1 MRTSSTARQGQNARP
16 GKAWTK
22 ILSALPLAA
31 ALLLPGVVDAAPSK
45 PGAPTIGF
53 GSVALTGA
61 GTPFARL
68 VAPAPPPSGGSIGGA
83 PHGAAPTAPV
93 ETDPPPIAGPAPTAT
108 GPLVE
113 VECGDGVDNDGD
125 TVYDCGDND
134 CRSSP
139 NCQPDGQPEHSEERC
154 HDWID
159 NDGDDAVDCDD
170 SDCGDKEA
178 CKGSWDR
185 KSTAATP
192 VGGAGGAVGP
202 DGKIDKSASPEDLIG
217 VGTDA
222 DGERS
227 EHMCSDGYDNDND
240 GKTDCEDLG
249 CRLDPAVINCQPATN
264 FRFSVVA
271 RVQGSYDVQDQ
282 KANVEFSSIQL
293 RVLGQI
299 PYIQNSFF
307 LLSFRAEKT
316 PRMVFA
322 LFQIPIKGGHYFN
335 VNSGAGSL
343 SLELVRSIHKRLLVD
358 PAFYMLN
365 GFEQGNGAAIEFGG
379 PFDKRGK
386 FLYRAF
392 LAGGSGRFAGN
403 IGGTFF
409 PDGNTN
415 FTWTA
420 GGQLW
425 MNLVGYYSR
434 YDSPMLYTPVPLTFV
449 MSIGGKYD
457 QRAQER
463 YPAANIQA
471 TFRWRRIIL
480 LGEVY
485 GKRELNFKSWQL
497 AYNVQL
503 GVLAVKKRLLLASDV
518 GAYVATPFESPPA
531 ELGYD
536 LRRQQQELQY
546 RVAAHVFLWRELFMA
561 SLLWSDRRVKTD
573 ELVNGVETPV
583 VNKAQD
589 LRLIF
594 QYRF

>member
-1 MRTSSTARQGQNARP
+1 MRNPRKS
-16 GKAWTK
+16 WTR

-31 ALLLPGVVDAAPSK
+31 ALLAPAAADAAARK
-45 PGAPTIGF
+45 PGTPAIGF
-53 GSVALTGA
+53 GAVALTGA
-61 GTPFARL
+61 GSPFAR
-68 VAPAPPPSGGSIGGA
+68 VVSPGPGGGSIAPPPV
-83 PHGAAPTAPV
+83 GAAPAAPA
-93 ETDPPPIAGPAPTAT
+93 EDDPPPVAAPPATPAGPT
-108 GPLVE
+108 VE
-113 VECGDGVDNDGD
+113 VECDDGLDNDGD

-134 CRSSP
+134 CRATAA
-139 NCQPDGQPEHSEERC
+139 CRPDGQPEHNEERC

-159 NDGDDAVDCDD
+159 NDRDDAVDCDD
-170 SDCGDKEA
+170 SDCADKEA

-185 KSTAATP
+185 KSTAGTQGSSAEAK
-192 VGGAGGAVGP
+192 VVSGP
-202 DGKIDKSASPEDLIG
+202 DGSIDKSASPEDLIG

-227 EHMCSDGYDNDND
+227 EHMCSDGFDNDND

-271 RVQGSYDVQDQ
+271 RVQGSYDVQES

-322 LFQIPIKGGHYFN
+322 IFQIPIKGGHYFN

-379 PFDKRGK
+379 PLDKRGK

-425 MNLVGYYSR
+425 MNLVGYYNR

-449 MSIGGKYD
+449 LAVGGKYD

-463 YPAANIQA
+463 YPAVNLST

-480 LGEVY
+480 LGEIY
-485 GKRELNFKSWQL
+485 GKRELNFKSWGL

-503 GVLAVKKRLLLASDV
+503 GILAVKKRLLLATDV
-518 GAYVATPFESPPA
+518 GQFLATPFEEPPA

-546 RVAAHVFLWRELFMA
+546 RVAAHIYLWRELFMM
-561 SLLWSDRRVKTD
+561 SLLWADRRVRTS
-573 ELVNGVETPV
+573 ELVGGVETPKV
-583 VNKAQD
+583 TTMQD
-589 LRLIF
+589 LRMIF

>member
-1 MRTSSTARQGQNARP
+1 MRNSFTAAGETPRMP
-16 GKAWTK
+16 WTR
-22 ILSALPLAA
+22 ILSALPLVA
-31 ALLLPGVVDAAPSK
+31 ALLAPAAAEAATKQNAVP
-45 PGAPTIGF
+45 AIGF
-53 GSVALTGA
+53 GSIALTGA
-61 GTPFARL
+61 GTPFGKL
-68 VAPAPPPSGGSIGGA
+68 VAPTPPRPGGSMAPPPSG
-83 PHGAAPTAPV
+83 AAPDAPV
-93 ETDPPPIAGPAPTAT
+93 EDDPPPVAAPAPGPAPAT
-108 GPLVE
+108 VE
-113 VECGDGVDNDGD
+113 VECDDGLDNDGD

-134 CRSSP
+134 CRATAA
-139 NCQPDGQPEHSEERC
+139 CTPDGQPEHDEERC

-159 NDGDDAVDCDD
+159 NDRDDAIDCDD
-170 SDCGDKEA
+170 SDCADKDA

-185 KSTAATP
+185 KSTSTAAG
-192 VGGAGGAVGP
+192 GGAAGP
-202 DGKIDKSASPEDLIG
+202 DGAIDKSASPEDLIG
-217 VGTDA
+217 VGSDA

-227 EHMCSDGYDNDND
+227 EHMCSDGFDNDND

-271 RVQGSYDVQDQ
+271 RVQGSYDVQES

-322 LFQIPIKGGHYFN
+322 IFQIPIKGGHYFN

-415 FTWTA
+415 FTWTSGA
-420 GGQLW
+420 QLW
-425 MNLVGYYSR
+425 MNLVGYYNR
-434 YDSPMLYTPVPLTFV
+434 YDSPILYTPAPLTFV
-449 MSIGGKYD
+449 MAVGGKYD

-463 YPAANIQA
+463 YPAVNLST
-471 TFRWRRIIL
+471 TFRWRRLIV
-480 LGEVY
+480 LGELY
-485 GKRELNFKSWQL
+485 GKRELNFKSWGL
-497 AYNVQL
+497 AYNVQV
-503 GVLAVKKRLLLASDV
+503 GVLAVKKRLLFAGDIGQFL
-518 GAYVATPFESPPA
+518 ATPFENPPT

-546 RVAAHVFLWRELFMA
+546 RVAAHIFLWRELFMM
-561 SLLWSDRRVKTD
+561 SLLWADRRVRTS
-573 ELVNGVETPV
+573 ELVDGVETPRV
-583 VNKAQD
+583 TTMQD
-589 LRLIF
+589 LRMIF